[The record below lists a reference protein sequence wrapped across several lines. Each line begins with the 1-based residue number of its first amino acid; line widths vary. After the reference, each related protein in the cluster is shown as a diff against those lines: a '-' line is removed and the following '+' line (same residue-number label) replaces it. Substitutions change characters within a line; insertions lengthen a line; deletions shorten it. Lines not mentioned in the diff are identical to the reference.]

1 MYTLRYRKAALKGL
15 RRLPPKQ
22 RRQMAE
28 ALQAI
33 ADGQTVHGLDV
44 QPLVNREGQRLRIGQ
59 WRAIYQLRETE
70 LIVLVLDVGPRGDIY
85 K

>member
-15 RRLPPKQ
+15 RKLPAKQ
-22 RRQMAE
+22 RQQMAE

-33 ADGQTVHGLDV
+33 ADGQTVQGLDI
-44 QPLVNREGQRLRIGQ
+44 QPLKNRAGQRPRIGQ
-59 WRAIYQLRETE
+59 WRAIYRFQEAE
-70 LIVLVLDVGPRGDIY
+70 LIVLVLEVGPRGDIY

>member
-15 RRLPPKQ
+15 RKLPAKQ

-33 ADGQTVHGLDV
+33 ADGQTVQGLDI
-44 QPLVNREGQRLRIGQ
+44 QPLKNRTGQRLRIGQ
-59 WRAIYQLRETE
+59 WRAIYELQESE